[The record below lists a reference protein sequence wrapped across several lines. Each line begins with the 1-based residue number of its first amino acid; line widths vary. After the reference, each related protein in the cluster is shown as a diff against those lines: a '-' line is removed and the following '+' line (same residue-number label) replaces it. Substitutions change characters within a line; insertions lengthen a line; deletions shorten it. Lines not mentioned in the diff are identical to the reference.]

1 VDNLNFHY
9 YYSYLLT
16 SSVKQRIVVDKL
28 VAKLTN
34 TCRHEGGKVHCN
46 IAHRCQVSATKI
58 AEECNADHSKQ
69 LPGHT
74 RS

>member
-16 SSVKQRIVVDKL
+16 SSVKQRIVVDEL

-34 TCRHEGGKVHCN
+34 TCCHEGGKLYCI
-46 IAHRCQVSATKI
+46 IAHRCQVSETKI
-58 AEECNADHSKQ
+58 AEECGADHYKQ

-74 RS
+74 CS